1 MLLFGAVVQTSIG
14 FGFAIVSLPL
24 LTILLGKDSLPLVL
38 LAGFFVQVVF
48 LIFARQHVRWRSQ
61 VVPLIAGAIAIP
73 FGVLFYSYASEF
85 LFRLLI
91 GVIAIC
97 FAILDH
103 YSTRKLINSSVTSD
117 IVLGGCFG
125 LIAGA
130 FGTAGPIAVMIGKS
144 KDWNP
149 LEFRANLQFFFTVA
163 SVFNLTTHAL
173 QGNYNVQVAQHFFV
187 GLIPICLGLYLGM
200 LLASRMDA
208 KTSNRAVTA
217 MLIVFG
223 ITLIAVALAGTFS

>member
-1 MLLFGAVVQTSIG
+1 MLFVGAVVQTSIG

-24 LTILLGKDSLPLVL
+24 LTIFLGKDSLPLVL
-38 LAGFFVQVVF
+38 LAGCLVQVIF
-48 LIFARQHVRWRSQ
+48 LAFSRQNLRWRSQ
-61 VVPLIAGAIAIP
+61 VIPLFAGAAAIP
-73 FGVLFYSYASEF
+73 FGVLFFSYASES

-91 GVIAIC
+91 GLIAIL

-103 YSTRKLINSSVTSD
+103 FSNKKLINSTVTSD
-117 IVLGGCFG
+117 ILLGTFFG

-149 LEFRANLQFFFTVA
+149 LEFRTNLQFFFTVA
-163 SVFNLTTHAL
+163 SVFNIATHAL
-173 QGNYNVQVAQHFFV
+173 QANYNTQIANNFMISI
-187 GLIPICLGLYLGM
+187 IPICLGLYVGAW
-200 LLASRMDA
+200 LAGKMSVKA
-208 KTSNRAVTA
+208 SNRAVTT

-223 ITLIAVALAGTFS
+223 ITLIAVAISNINR